1 MEKRI
6 RPYHRHLQDAVVCN
20 SVTVVVVEVVEE
32 ANNKERLKG

>member
-20 SVTVVVVEVVEE
+20 SVTLVVVVEE

>member
-6 RPYHRHLQDAVVCN
+6 RPYHRHLQDAVVGN
-20 SVTVVVVEVVEE
+20 SVTLVVVEVVEE